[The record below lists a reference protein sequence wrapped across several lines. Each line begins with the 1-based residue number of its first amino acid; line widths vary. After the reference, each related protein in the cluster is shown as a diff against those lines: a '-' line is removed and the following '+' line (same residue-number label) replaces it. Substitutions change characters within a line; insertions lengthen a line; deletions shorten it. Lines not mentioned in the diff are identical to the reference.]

1 MAHFLLN
8 NLVAEDTVIIKKK
21 AIEHILVILDRV
33 AAFAYLQNCY
43 FA

>member
-21 AIEHILVILDRV
+21 AIEHILVILDQV
-33 AAFAYLQNCY
+33 AAFSYSLNRY